1 LKSFGIATGILAA
14 PAAPPLWLIA
24 RRRRQLLSGQK
35 AVVRWPGMTTPAPKR
50 IAVIDDDRFIRYLLD
65 LHLRKAGYEVF
76 AAEDAVAAGRIVVD
90 HKPDVIL
97 CDVDMPFMD
106 GYEFVS
112 ALRADPQTR
121 HIPVIFLTVNKSV
134 TEHAK
139 KLGASHLMKPVMA
152 DDLLRA
158 VAKVVSR

>member
-1 LKSFGIATGILAA
+1 MNPSTQSA
-14 PAAPPLWLIA
+14 PAN
-24 RRRRQLLSGQK
+24 K
-35 AVVRWPGMTTPAPKR
+35 TK

-76 AAEDAVAAGRIVVD
+76 AAEDAVAAGRVIVERT
-90 HKPDVIL
+90 PDVIL

-112 ALRADPQTR
+112 ALRADPATR

-134 TEHAK
+134 GERAK
-139 KLGASHLMKPVMA
+139 QLGAGHLLKPVTA
-152 DDLLRA
+152 DELLRT
-158 VAKVVSR
+158 VAKFAPPAHHAQARI

>member
-1 LKSFGIATGILAA
+1 M
-14 PAAPPLWLIA
+14 
-24 RRRRQLLSGQK
+24 SGSMQS
-35 AVVRWPGMTTPAPKR
+35 TPAPKAK

-76 AAEDAVAAGRIVVD
+76 AAEDAVAAGRVILECT
-90 HKPDVIL
+90 PDVIL

-112 ALRADPQTR
+112 ALRADPATR

-134 TEHAK
+134 GERAK
-139 KLGASHLMKPVMA
+139 QLGAGHLVKPVMA
-152 DDLLRA
+152 DELLQA
-158 VAKVVSR
+158 VAQFVPPARPSADN

>member
-1 LKSFGIATGILAA
+1 MNGSTQLA
-14 PAAPPLWLIA
+14 
-24 RRRRQLLSGQK
+24 
-35 AVVRWPGMTTPAPKR
+35 PAPKAK

-76 AAEDAVAAGRIVVD
+76 AAEDAVEGARVILECT
-90 HKPDVIL
+90 PDVIL

-112 ALRADPQTR
+112 ALRADPATR

-134 TEHAK
+134 GDRAK
-139 KLGASHLMKPVMA
+139 QLGAAHLVKPVMA
-152 DDLLRA
+152 DELLRT
-158 VAKVVSR
+158 VAQFVPRPPPSARG